1 MAIRS
6 NHYEAA
12 FEGYI
17 RSLRV
22 PCVAIDEA
30 KRAIFGDDGV
40 KNPDFLLYPRFG
52 DEPRGRGEGEAGQ
65 ELPGAGATGRTG

>member
-1 MAIRS
+1 MADRS

-12 FEGYI
+12 FEAYT

-30 KRAIFGDDGV
+30 KA
-40 KNPDFLLYPRFG
+40 RFS
-52 DEPRGRGEGEAGQ
+52 
-65 ELPGAGATGRTG
+65 ATRR